1 MKSTY
6 YSPNTRVV
14 VLVPGDRYTGQRGS
28 VVSTRNVAGD
38 MEHRVRFADGAT
50 AVYYAEE
57 LLGAE
62 GTQTGTGVGAFSL
75 GLPRPRNVHKIS
87 IQ

>member
-1 MKSTY
+1 MKASY
-6 YSPNTRVV
+6 YPPNSRVI
-14 VLVPGDRYTGQRGS
+14 VLLPGEAHTGKRGV

-50 AVYYAEE
+50 AVYYADE

-62 GTQTGTGVGAFSL
+62 GTPGREQG
-75 GLPRPRNVHKIS
+75 
-87 IQ
+87 

>member
-1 MKSTY
+1 VKATY
-6 YSPNTRVV
+6 YPPNSRVV
-14 VLVPGDRYTGQRGS
+14 VLLPGDPYTGERGH
-28 VVSTRNVAGD
+28 VVSTRNAAGD

-62 GTQTGTGVGAFSL
+62 GTPGRKQG
-75 GLPRPRNVHKIS
+75 
-87 IQ
+87 

>member
-1 MKSTY
+1 MKATY
-6 YSPNTRVV
+6 YPPNSRVV
-14 VLVPGDRYTGQRGS
+14 VLLPGDPYTGKRGV

-38 MEHRVRFADGAT
+38 MEHRVRFADATT

-62 GTQTGTGVGAFSL
+62 GTPSPKQG
-75 GLPRPRNVHKIS
+75 
-87 IQ
+87 

>member
-1 MKSTY
+1 MKATY
-6 YSPNTRVV
+6 YPPHTRVV
-14 VLVPGDRYTGQRGS
+14 VLLPPRDPRTGQRGT
-28 VVSTRNVAGD
+28 VDSTRNVGGD

-62 GTQTGTGVGAFSL
+62 VTPDLKQG
-75 GLPRPRNVHKIS
+75 
-87 IQ
+87 